1 MEACLTF
8 SSEIDAK
15 HTRIP
20 NPYAGWA
27 LGFAVRLDR
36 HRPGLLA
43 ASFQFGQQRRQAFFL
58 VLALAEILGI
68 DEVADHLRCA
78 EGMSESS
85 NAVSATVLGDAVLR
99 LRHPRD
105 LVRAVLAGPH
115 VGILGTLARLGDDP
129 IEAPR
134 TYYEFARMHLSRDPV
149 DRRRVKV
156 LGQISGN
163 LVGAQ
168 IDIVTTLDPVL
179 LHPALVGCLY
189 ELPQVHELHSAL
201 TYIRARCSGATDDAI
216 RASLKRLKP
225 GGHRGDLV
233 KFWAMRF
240 DRPPVGIGF
249 LDDPSLLV
257 LNSAAALIDAGKRYR
272 NCLAT
277 RVYAVFL
284 GAFVYVEIRSSQ
296 GDTSGFVAELRN
308 TNQGFF
314 LEGLYAAD
322 NRRVHP
328 ESAQIAREKLAACG
342 VALLAHA
349 PGDRESVVAAA
360 RLLHEDSLVEP
371 DVAGWGVEALEVVR
385 GHDEHLTEVV

>member
-1 MEACLTF
+1 
-8 SSEIDAK
+8 
-15 HTRIP
+15 
-20 NPYAGWA
+20 
-27 LGFAVRLDR
+27 
-36 HRPGLLA
+36 
-43 ASFQFGQQRRQAFFL
+43 L
-58 VLALAEILGI
+58 VLALAEILGV
-68 DEVADHLRCA
+68 DAVAEHLRSA
-78 EGMSESS
+78 EGMSEF
-85 NAVSATVLGDAVLR
+85 ASAPPTTVLGAAVLR
-99 LRHPRD
+99 FRRPRD
-105 LVRAVLAGPH
+105 LVRVVLTGPPAGL
-115 VGILGTLARLGDDP
+115 LGTLARLGDDP
-129 IEAPR
+129 IGGPR
-134 TYYEFARMHLSRDPV
+134 TYYELARMHLSRDPV

-216 RASLKRLKP
+216 RASLKRLTP
-225 GGHRGDLV
+225 GGRRGDLV
-233 KFWAMRF
+233 KFWATHF
-240 DRPPVGIGF
+240 DRPPVGIDF
-249 LDDPSLLV
+249 RDDPSLLV
-257 LNSAAALIDAGKRYR
+257 LDSAAALINAGRRYR

-296 GDTSGFVAELRN
+296 CDMSGFVAELRN
-308 TNQGFF
+308 TDQGFF

-328 ESAQIAREKLAACG
+328 DRAQIAREKLAACG

-349 PGDRESVVAAA
+349 PGDREPVVAAA
-360 RLLHEDSLVEP
+360 RLLHEDSLIEP
-371 DVAGWGVEALEVVR
+371 DVAGWGVEALRVVR
-385 GHDEHLTEVV
+385 DHDERLTEVV

>member
-1 MEACLTF
+1 MEACLA
-8 SSEIDAK
+8 SEIHAN
-15 HTRIP
+15 HIRIP
-20 NPYAGWA
+20 VPYAGWA
-27 LGFAVRLDR
+27 LDLAVRLD
-36 HRPGLLA
+36 HACPGLLA
-43 ASFQFGQQRRQAFFL
+43 ASFYFGQQRRQGFFS
-58 VLALAEILGI
+58 VLALAKILGTN
-68 DEVADHLRCA
+68 EVADHLRRA
-78 EGMSESS
+78 EAMSGFPD
-85 NAVSATVLGDAVLR
+85 ADSAIVLGEAVLR
-99 LRHPRD
+99 LRRPRD
-105 LVRAVLAGPH
+105 LVRAVLAGPP
-115 VGILGTLARLGDDP
+115 VGLLGTLARLGGDP

-134 TYYEFARMHLSRDPV
+134 TYYELARMHLSRDPV

-156 LGQISGN
+156 LGQISGD

-225 GGHRGDLV
+225 GGHRADLV
-233 KFWAMRF
+233 KFWATRF
-240 DRPPVGIGF
+240 DRPPVGIDF
-249 LDDPSLLV
+249 RDDPSLLV
-257 LNSAAALIDAGKRYR
+257 LDSAAALIDAGKRYR

-284 GAFVYVEIRSSQ
+284 GAFVYVEVKTSQ
-296 GDTSGFVAELRN
+296 GGMSGLIAELRN
-308 TNQGFF
+308 TDQGFF

-328 ESAQIAREKLAACG
+328 DRAQIAREKLAACG

-349 PGDRESVVAAA
+349 PGDRGPVVAAA
-360 RLLHEDSLVEP
+360 RLLHEDSLIEP
-371 DVAGWGVEALEVVR
+371 DVAGWGVEALQVVR
-385 GHDEHLTEVV
+385 DHEERLTEVV